1 MVNNV
6 YCLVAICVLVTLFS
20 RYADLERFP
29 TSAYLNIGLT
39 YLLSLSSIGLLGLD
53 LAYTIRD
60 RQDGIE
66 SKIYETETAV
76 LWNIVYWGS
85 LITGTVF
92 SNFLTRYWQCGHFTM
107 GRRIKYVLKTLL
119 KLIIAGAIV
128 FGALAVLI
136 LGWLQPQLDGLKS
149 IALIMSSI
157 YNMLV
162 LVVLMAYGLFNLPI
176 YLWKCQDNKES
187 LYAELQTAE

>member
-1 MVNNV
+1 
-6 YCLVAICVLVTLFS
+6 
-20 RYADLERFP
+20 
-29 TSAYLNIGLT
+29 
-39 YLLSLSSIGLLGLD
+39 
-53 LAYTIRD
+53 
-60 RQDGIE
+60 
-66 SKIYETETAV
+66 
-76 LWNIVYWGS
+76 
-85 LITGTVF
+85 
-92 SNFLTRYWQCGHFTM
+92 M